1 MWATRTV
8 SWRNAVLGS
17 AWRRHGAQP
26 VGYVSG
32 TVQVAQCGEKTPRT
46 FTRITKEKRGVRGRT
61 GAQAELPG
69 MPCNPI
75 ANRNGSGGCRF
86 EPIQDD
92 DGLFGWASAPEVA
105 RCGYSAAAAALG
117 RTRASS
123 TPPAIATATNETA
136 TPPQPAA
143 CWMAPD
149 TGAESS
155 VPRLRPM
162 FSTPSATPA

>member
-1 MWATRTV
+1 MDKYGVGLRVETARSPTGRICVRHGTGCTMWREDTSYLYPDHQRE
-8 SWRNAVLGS
+8 NAGF
-17 AWRRHGAQP
+17 AGAQP
-26 VGYVSG
+26 
-32 TVQVAQCGEKTPRT
+32 
-46 FTRITKEKRGVRGRT
+46 
-61 GAQAELPG
+61 ELPG
-69 MPCNPI
+69 IPCNPI

-86 EPIQDD
+86 EPMQDCY
-92 DGLFGWASAPEVA
+92 GLFKQASAPEIA
-105 RCGYSAAAAALG
+105 RRGYSAAAAALG

-136 TPPQPAA
+136 TPSQPAA

-162 FSTPSATPA
+162 FSTPSATPV